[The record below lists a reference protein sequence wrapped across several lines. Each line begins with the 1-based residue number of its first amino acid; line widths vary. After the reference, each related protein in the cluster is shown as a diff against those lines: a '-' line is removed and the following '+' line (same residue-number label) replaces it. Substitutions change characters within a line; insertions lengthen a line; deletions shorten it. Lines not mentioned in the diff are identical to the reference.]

1 MPTQSLKSVPDH
13 VLILGGGYVGLEF
26 AQAMRRFGSRVT
38 IVERNERLLHREGEE
53 VSEAIMR
60 IFIAE
65 RIELVTG
72 GRLKEVDGRTGEQI
86 TPIWSSDPKSNCDFA
101 QKAVICRHKRNKAA
115 MPAATATYCWPRAA
129 VPAR

>member
-13 VLILGGGYVGLEF
+13 VPILGGGYVGLEF
-26 AQAMRRFGSRVT
+26 APAMRRFGSRVT
-38 IVERNERLLHREGEE
+38 IVERNERLLHREDEE

-72 GRLKEVDGRTGEQI
+72 GRLKEVDGRSGEQV
-86 TPIWSSDPKSNCDFA
+86 TPHLEFRPKE
-101 QKAVICRHKRNKAA
+101 
-115 MPAATATYCWPRAA
+115 
-129 VPAR
+129 